1 MINSEHV
8 LLMDANA
15 DNLLVKDFVDQLG
28 RERASGDSAPPYW
41 VRNRYVRLTNDTLEV
56 VDVVI
61 NRA

>member
-1 MINSEHV
+1 MASAPAASMITAVPAEAA
-8 LLMDANA
+8 DA
-15 DNLLVKDFVDQLG
+15 
-28 RERASGDSAPPYW
+28 APPYW